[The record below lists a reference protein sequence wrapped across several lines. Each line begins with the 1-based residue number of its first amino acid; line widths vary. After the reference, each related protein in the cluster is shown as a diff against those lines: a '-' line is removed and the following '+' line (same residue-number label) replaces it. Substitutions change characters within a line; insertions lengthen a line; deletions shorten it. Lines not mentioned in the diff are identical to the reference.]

1 MTAPLGD
8 EAAAPPKIAEPPP
21 EEHIANSGLPPVWA
35 GRRRRHLTLLIL
47 AGLGQATAAGVSARF
62 FTHALTRSGG
72 STRGLLFGVL
82 VAAAVAVGLLRMA
95 ERVLSERLSQDYVHE
110 IRLGLIR
117 RNLLDGRVKSLGVA
131 VARTTNDLTSVKN
144 WISQGV
150 APLAVGIPLIFG
162 VGIALVLID
171 PMLLLGLVLPIVVLL
186 FAMRRLAPVAY
197 QRTRRVRRV
206 RGKLSSQVADTMLS
220 TAAIRS
226 AGGSDRE
233 LARIEKYSKVLVA
246 ASIEKAKVAG
256 AMRGTAA
263 AMSGIAT
270 AMVIGTG
277 LLAGLPTQS
286 IAGAL
291 TILGFLAAPMYDF
304 GRVVE
309 YRQTYRAARRIIG
322 PAIDNAVD
330 KAPRPR
336 RADLT
341 AVPSP
346 IVGGTVVAA
355 FLEFSDGTTMPQL
368 AVQPGARVVL
378 DAGNERLTSEVLER
392 FVGLR
397 EGYAGAIVVGG
408 KDLSTAGPR
417 DLRRLVGYAAQGMML
432 VRGTV
437 SRTVRYRRP
446 ETDPGEVNRL
456 LAEVD
461 LADRLAELEEGA
473 DTLLVHG
480 GEPLTIAE
488 RARLLL
494 ARAIL
499 GDPPLLVFDHLDA
512 DLGNDGRSTMRRLL
526 ADYPGVVI
534 LASDDPDQI
543 VTPTHV
549 WRRDG
554 VHRIA
559 PTPTLGGRR
568 RSAS

>member
-1 MTAPLGD
+1 MSAPLGD
-8 EAAAPPKIAEPPP
+8 EAAAPPKLEEPPSK
-21 EEHIANSGLPPVWA
+21 ERIASSGLPPVWA

-62 FTHALTRSGG
+62 FSHALTRSGG

-150 APLAVGIPLIFG
+150 APLAVGIPLIIG
-162 VGIALVLID
+162 VGIALALID
-171 PMLLLGLVLPIVVLL
+171 PMLLLGLVVPIAVLL

-291 TILGFLAAPMYDF
+291 TILGFLAAPMYDL

-341 AVPSP
+341 AVPSA

-554 VHRIA
+554 VQRIA
-559 PTPTLGGRR
+559 PTQTLGRRR

>member
-1 MTAPLGD
+1 MSAPPGD
-8 EAAAPPKIAEPPP
+8 EAAAPPKLEEPPSK
-21 EEHIANSGLPPVWA
+21 ERIASSGLPPVWA

-62 FTHALTRSGG
+62 FSHALTRSGG

-117 RNLLDGRVKSLGVA
+117 RNLVDGKVKSLGVA

-150 APLAVGIPLIFG
+150 APLAVGIPLIIG

-171 PMLLLGLVLPIVVLL
+171 PMLLLGLVVPIAVLL

-291 TILGFLAAPMYDF
+291 TILGFLAAPMYDL

-549 WRRDG
+549 WRPDG
-554 VHRIA
+554 VQRIA
-559 PTPTLGGRR
+559 PIPTLGGRR

>member
-1 MTAPLGD
+1 
-8 EAAAPPKIAEPPP
+8 
-21 EEHIANSGLPPVWA
+21 
-35 GRRRRHLTLLIL
+35 
-47 AGLGQATAAGVSARF
+47 
-62 FTHALTRSGG
+62 
-72 STRGLLFGVL
+72 
-82 VAAAVAVGLLRMA
+82 
-95 ERVLSERLSQDYVHE
+95 
-110 IRLGLIR
+110 
-117 RNLLDGRVKSLGVA
+117 
-131 VARTTNDLTSVKN
+131 
-144 WISQGV
+144 
-150 APLAVGIPLIFG
+150 VGIPLIIG

-171 PMLLLGLVLPIVVLL
+171 PMLLLGLVVPIAVLL

-291 TILGFLAAPMYDF
+291 TILGFLAAPMYDL

-549 WRRDG
+549 WRPDG
-554 VHRIA
+554 VQRIA
-559 PTPTLGGRR
+559 PIPTLGGRR

>member
-1 MTAPLGD
+1 
-8 EAAAPPKIAEPPP
+8 
-21 EEHIANSGLPPVWA
+21 VWA

-62 FTHALTRSGG
+62 FSHALTRSGG

-82 VAAAVAVGLLRMA
+82 VAAAIAVGLLRMA

-117 RNLLDGRVKSLGVA
+117 RNLVDGKVKSLGVA

-171 PMLLLGLVLPIVVLL
+171 PMLLLGLVLPIAVLL

-291 TILGFLAAPMYDF
+291 TILGFLAAPMYDL

-549 WRRDG
+549 WRPDG
-554 VHRIA
+554 VQRIA
-559 PTPTLGGRR
+559 PIPTLGGRR